1 MTKSAIVKDSLKRSL
16 SSPSRS
22 AIAKYSPLFLAGF
35 LFIAFEILTASPWP
49 DGRDGVNFLLG
60 IKSYDLEFHQ
70 PHFPGYP
77 VYIAAGKVMSLLTG
91 SAEWGLILLSVFS
104 GAACLFITFLIAEKE
119 FDRRTA
125 YICAAA
131 LAVNPVFFEF
141 SHKIFTEIP
150 ALLLGLIAVLAL
162 GGNNKLST
170 GRWFLAGIS
179 VGLMLGIRLS
189 WWPFA
194 LFYVAISLF
203 IAKRGFALTGFL
215 FGVLL
220 WLVPQAA
227 FVGPEQLLS
236 IGKSF
241 TSGHFNEWGG
251 AVGTAFT
258 DANRPVLIVRRIAEV
273 FGWAGTG
280 TMWTRIPWA
289 LFMVLGF
296 VTIFYSKHKK
306 NGRMIFFGAAA
317 ALYFVWV
324 IFGQNPEKVR
334 HFIPFIPFSLLILG
348 YAIKKYPK
356 SATVIVLIY
365 ALTLPIDYSLRESSA
380 PPTVRLKRWADSVSN
395 SYTLF
400 FCGESERFFDLY
412 PAKATFVNVTSA
424 TYLKRTVKSSW
435 PEPDRSFIC
444 DDIPGF
450 IPAGEPVAL
459 FLARKDDPVDRS
471 LKVYES
477 TF

>member
-1 MTKSAIVKDSLKRSL
+1 M
-16 SSPSRS
+16 PSRS
-22 AIAKYSPLFLAGF
+22 TIAKFSPLFLAAF

-49 DGRDGVNFLLG
+49 DDRDGVNFLLG
-60 IKSYDLEFHQ
+60 VKSYDIEFHQ

-77 VYIAAGKVMSLLTG
+77 AYIAAGKAMALFTG

-104 GAACLFITFLIAEKE
+104 GVVCLFITFLVAEEE

-125 YICAAA
+125 YIIAAA

-141 SHKIFTEIP
+141 SHKIFSEIP
-150 ALLLGLIAVLAL
+150 ALLLGLLAILAL
-162 GGNNKLST
+162 GGSGKIST

-179 VGLMLGIRLS
+179 VGLMLGVRLS

-194 LFYVAISLF
+194 LFYVAIALF
-203 IAKRGFALTGFL
+203 TAKRAFAVTGFL

-220 WLVPQAA
+220 WLLPQAA

-251 AVGTAFT
+251 AVGTTFANG
-258 DANRPVLIVRRIAEV
+258 NRPALIAMRIAEV

-289 LFMVLGF
+289 LFMVFGF
-296 VTIFYSKHKK
+296 FTFFYSGHEKS
-306 NGRMIFFGAAA
+306 GRIKFFGAAA

-334 HFIPFIPFSLLILG
+334 HFIPFVPLSLLIVG
-348 YAIKKYPK
+348 YAIRKYPK
-356 SATVIVLIY
+356 GATVILLIY
-365 ALTLPIDYSLRESSA
+365 ALTLPIDYSLRESDT
-380 PPTVRLKRWADSVSN
+380 PPTVRLKRWVDSTSN

-400 FCGESERFFDLY
+400 FCGESERFFDLH
-412 PAKATFVNVTSA
+412 PAKARFVNVTGTTNLELA
-424 TYLKRTVKSSW
+424 VKSTW
-435 PEPDRSFIC
+435 PEPDASFIC

-450 IPAGEPVAL
+450 IPAGKPVAL
-459 FLARKDDPVDRS
+459 FLARKGDPVDRS